1 MAEPDIA
8 IIETDELLVRLER
21 DIHATYAQAQEEMD
35 KKLAKFM
42 ADFERK
48 NKAKL
53 ALVSSGKMSQAD
65 YDKWLKGQAFQK
77 QWYQAMVQTLSDD
90 MVKTDQ
96 KAMSIVRGFTP
107 EAYAI
112 NHNFAAYECES
123 GAGLDANFTLY
134 NRQTVERIMKD
145 YPELLPTPKP
155 DVVSDLAWHNKKVG
169 NAVMQGILQGEG
181 IPQIAKRLADVTGMD
196 NRAAVRNARTA
207 MTGAQNAGRIDT
219 YKQAQDIGIDLQME
233 WNASLDSRTR
243 DSHRILDGER
253 RDIDKPFSNRC
264 RYPADP
270 QGPSHEIYNCR
281 CYLRAVVDG
290 VDDSARQR
298 LSRLPE
304 GITYEEWKAGKKFEE
319 PVGKR
324 SETYK
329 MFNAN
334 DTGKHEFV
342 SDVGKRCDQDVVTR
356 VEIKKNASAMT
367 SLEICEKLCGG
378 DLTHGSCASLSL
390 AYAGNVA
397 GYDVLDFRG
406 GASERFF
413 SRTSNLNAIAK
424 LDNVDGMVVSDFNDF
439 TTAHTLL
446 DAADK
451 SKQYCFGVGRHMAII
466 RYNNDADNWEYLEMQ
481 SAYNNG
487 FFELNDRTLRYR
499 FGCQRSHSSY
509 GTKYKVSGE
518 LIEVESLGNNRDFI
532 EMLNYINTEPDKQL
546 KGAKGSVK

>member
-48 NKAKL
+48 NKSKL
-53 ALVSSGKMSQAD
+53 ALVSSGKMSQED

-169 NAVMQGILQGEG
+169 NAVMQGVLQGEG

-219 YKQAQDIGIDLQME
+219 YKQAQDIGIELQME

-243 DSHRILDGER
+243 DSHRVLDGER

-281 CYLRAVVDG
+281 CYLRAVVKGSDQ
-290 VDDSARQR
+290 SARQR
-298 LSRLPE
+298 LGRIPE
-304 GITYEEWKAGKKFEE
+304 GITYEEWKAGKKFAE
-319 PVGKR
+319 PEGKR
-324 SETYK
+324 SETYRVIDVAAPK
-329 MFNAN
+329 EEKERATIAESGAMKGVKLLDQNQTVQSVVKEVNKNYGTSREYNDNCAN
-334 DTGKHEFV
+334 
-342 SDVGKRCDQDVVTR
+342 CVVAAEAR
-356 VEIKKNASAMT
+356 
-367 SLEICEKLCGG
+367 
-378 DLTHGSCASLSL
+378 
-390 AYAGNVA
+390 YR
-397 GYDVLDFRG
+397 GYDVIARERDYSRDNPIPRFWYDNKYGRG
-406 GASERFF
+406 SWTDSFNGVVGESVGATRKAKAAQAIEQKMKEYGDG
-413 SRTSNLNAIAK
+413 SRAVIFVQWDGRSWGHYF
-424 LDNVDGMVVSDFNDF
+424 NVANEG
-439 TTAHTLL
+439 
-446 DAADK
+446 
-451 SKQYCFGVGRHMAII
+451 
-466 RYNNDADNWEYLEMQ
+466 
-481 SAYNNG
+481 
-487 FFELNDRTLRYR
+487 
-499 FGCQRSHSSY
+499 
-509 GTKYKVSGE
+509 
-518 LIEVESLGNNRDFI
+518 
-532 EMLNYINTEPDKQL
+532 
-546 KGAKGSVK
+546 GSVVFYDAQNGAMGDTVRDYLLRARPSETRIWRVDDKEMTDYIRKVVKEND